1 MSRCYGLENLGETVM
16 ETLNDLK
23 SSIRRRFEFIEFC
36 LNWEGKV
43 GRPQLRDQFSISLQ
57 QATNDLT
64 AYIDACPGNMTYDP
78 RQRSYV
84 ANAKFKPRLISGK
97 ASDYFMHLEMLAKK
111 FRTKE
116 EIWINSIPEFAMVA
130 ASSRELSSKT
140 LRTVVD
146 AIKQGSAIQ
155 CRYASISSGDDTP
168 RTLIP
173 HALASDGHR
182 WHVRAYHLEKDR
194 YGDFVLSRLSDL
206 KSFPMPEVQ
215 IREDEEWSKIVKVE
229 LSADDEMDEK
239 SRSQLEYEYGM
250 KNGMLRVKTSQA
262 MLFYVLRHYGFNPYD
277 REGDGKMR
285 NKSSFWLKVKN
296 LDEVE
301 RCLRRRD

>member
-1 MSRCYGLENLGETVM
+1 MESLNNL
-16 ETLNDLK
+16 K
-23 SSIRRRFEFIEFC
+23 ISIRRRFEFIEFC

-43 GRPQLRDQFSISLQ
+43 GRPQLQDQFSISPQ

-64 AYIDACPGNMTYDP
+64 TYIDACPGNMIYDP

-84 ANAKFKPRLISGK
+84 ASVKFKPHLISGK

-116 EIWINSIPEFAMVA
+116 EIWIQSIPEFAMVA
-130 ASSRELSSKT
+130 AAAREPTTNT

-146 AIKQGSAIQ
+146 AIKQNHAIK
-155 CRYASISSGDDTP
+155 CKYASISSGDDMP

-206 KSFPMPEVQ
+206 SSAPRPDRPV
-215 IREDEEWSKIVKVE
+215 REDEEWSTIVKVE
-229 LSADDEMDEK
+229 LSADDEMDDK
-239 SRSQLEYEYGM
+239 QRPQLEHEYGM
-250 KNGMLRVKTSQA
+250 KNGVLRVNTSQA

-277 REGDGKMR
+277 RESNGKMR
-285 NKSSFWLKVKN
+285 NKSSFWLKVQN

-301 RCLRRRD
+301 QCLRRRD